1 MKHWLLTALM
11 VLLVS
16 LTGCGGGGPDVTG
29 SKAPLTEEEKR
40 KIAEEDK
47 RVADEESPGNRT
59 LKPKNKPR

>member
-1 MKHWLLTALM
+1 MLKQWLLSS
-11 VLLVS
+11 VLLS
-16 LTGCGGGGPDVTG
+16 LVMMVGCGGPDVTG

-47 RVADEESPGNRT
+47 RVADEESPGNKT

>member
-1 MKHWLLTALM
+1 MLKHWLLTG
-11 VLLVS
+11 VLLS
-16 LTGCGGGGPDVTG
+16 LVAIVGCGGPDVTG

-59 LKPKNKPR
+59 LKQKNKPR